1 MSFISNWVGK
11 IYGTPAVYP
20 PERRQIYGQIA
31 VYLSIW
37 GRYTATHLFIS
48 LVSGDEQQS
57 SVQ

>member
-31 VYLSIW
+31 VYL
-37 GRYTATHLFIS
+37 
-48 LVSGDEQQS
+48 VSGDEQQS